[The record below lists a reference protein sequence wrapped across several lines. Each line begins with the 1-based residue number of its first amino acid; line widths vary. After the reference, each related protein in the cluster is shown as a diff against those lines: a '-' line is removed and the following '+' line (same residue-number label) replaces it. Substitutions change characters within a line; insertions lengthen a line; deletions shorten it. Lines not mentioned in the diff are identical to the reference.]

1 MSSKIA
7 PLFAWAARLIFVV
20 ALVNMLLTVWLI
32 AHGYNQGFSYP
43 FPAWFNRKVSWSL
56 NVVVG
61 STPLAIVGLFQRRS
75 LLMSLLA
82 LIVNAFCFLLMAVL
96 LTRG

>member
-1 MSSKIA
+1 MSSKITL
-7 PLFAWAARLIFVV
+7 LFAWTARLISVV
-20 ALVNMLLTVWLI
+20 ALVNLLLTVWLI
-32 AHGYNQGFSYP
+32 AHGYNQGLSYP
-43 FPAWFNRKVSWSL
+43 FPAWFNKEVSWSL
-56 NVVVG
+56 NVIVG

-82 LIVNAFCFLLMAVL
+82 LIVNAFCFLLMTIL